1 MKMKCTKCGT
11 EFDTNFCPNCGNPVS
26 TEDTAVN
33 ANIAQNSQ
41 AEMTST
47 ESAQTAQPTPQRKSR
62 SKLILILVILAVIA
76 VAFSVNHI
84 RSSQSAKAE
93 TTTELRPTDVE
104 CWTAAQMT
112 VEDYLKS
119 PKTAKYS
126 YYDEDWEIVRTGKRV
141 KISSFVDSQNSFGA
155 TVRSDFT
162 VILTFAEDMSSFNIN
177 YVAIDGK
184 VYRNDNPA

>member
-1 MKMKCTKCGT
+1 MKMKCTKCGAEVT
-11 EFDTNFCPNCGNPVS
+11 SAYCSNCGTPVS
-26 TEDTAVN
+26 TENTAVD

-41 AEMTST
+41 VEST
-47 ESAQTAQPTPQRKSR
+47 QTGPTQPTPQRKSK
-62 SKLILILVILAVIA
+62 SKLILILVIVAVIA

-93 TTTELRPTDVE
+93 TTTELRPTDTE

-112 VEDYLKS
+112 VEEYLKA

-126 YYDEDWEIVRTGKRV
+126 YYDEDWKIVRTGKRV
-141 KISSFVDSQNSFGA
+141 KISSFVDSQNSFG
-155 TVRSDFT
+155 TMVRSEFT
-162 VILTFAEDMSSFNIN
+162 VILTFADDMSGYNIN

-184 VYRNDNPA
+184 VYLNDNPTS